1 MKYVFSSSSM
11 LNLGE
16 DRLLHD
22 VLRGEHLVV
31 ETKAPSEASHGGSGV
46 LPPPGRYNR
55 SYCESKLIKI
65 RFFSATQQTQVKIG
79 HNMMSFGEST
89 L

>member
-1 MKYVFSSSSM
+1 M

-46 LPPPGRYNR
+46 LPPQ
-55 SYCESKLIKI
+55 ED
-65 RFFSATQQTQVKIG
+65 TIG
-79 HNMMSFGEST
+79 PMVN
-89 L
+89 LN